1 MNSRQEREEIL
12 VKNIFNNIKA
22 YFVNINRH
30 KKITTQKSI
39 FVVLDTET
47 TGLDVNEGHRIV
59 SIAATKIKNL
69 KITNEILDELVNPEC
84 QISERSIEIHHITQE
99 QVENKPALKELDNKI
114 YNFLEDTVLVG
125 HNLNFDIKFII
136 KSAPYTTIAHRVKNI
151 VTIDTIYLAAG
162 IYPHFKSYEL
172 SFLCENL
179 KIQTE
184 DQTRHSALGDSV
196 ITARLFLH
204 LLEEASKKNVTTI
217 GGILHLCQQGK
228 QIQILM
234 KDLNKI
240 H

>member
-1 MNSRQEREEIL
+1 

-22 YFVNINRH
+22 YFLNINRY
-30 KKITTQKSI
+30 KAATVQESI
-39 FVVLDTET
+39 FAVLDTET

-59 SIAATKIKNL
+59 SIGATKIKNL
-69 KITNEILDELVNPEC
+69 KITNEIIDELVNPER
-84 QISERSIEIHHITQE
+84 QISEPSIKIHHITQE
-99 QVENKPALKELDNKI
+99 QVQNKPVLKKLDEKI
-114 YNFLEDTVLVG
+114 YNFLENTVLVG

-162 IYPHFKSYEL
+162 IYPHFNSYEL
-172 SFLCENL
+172 SLLCKTL
-179 KIQTE
+179 KIKTE
-184 DQTRHSALGDSV
+184 DQKRHSALGDSV

-204 LLEEASKKNVTTI
+204 LLKEASKKNVNTI
-217 GGILHLCQQGK
+217 GDILHLCQQGK

-234 KDLNKI
+234 KDFNKI

>member
-1 MNSRQEREEIL
+1 M
-12 VKNIFNNIKA
+12 KNIFKNIKA
-22 YFVNINRH
+22 YFLNINRY
-30 KKITTQKSI
+30 KAATVQESI
-39 FVVLDTET
+39 FAVLDTET

-59 SIAATKIKNL
+59 SIGATKIKNL
-69 KITNEILDELVNPEC
+69 KITNEIIDELVNPER
-84 QISERSIEIHHITQE
+84 QISEPSIKIHHITQE
-99 QVENKPALKELDNKI
+99 QVQNKPVLKKLDEKI
-114 YNFLEDTVLVG
+114 YNFLENTVLVG

-162 IYPHFKSYEL
+162 IYPHFNSYEL
-172 SFLCENL
+172 SLLCKTL

-184 DQTRHSALGDSV
+184 DQKRHSALGDSV

-204 LLEEASKKNVTTI
+204 LLEEASKKNINTI

-234 KDLNKI
+234 KDFNKI

>member
-1 MNSRQEREEIL
+1 M
-12 VKNIFNNIKA
+12 KNIFNNIKA
-22 YFVNINRH
+22 YFLNINRY
-30 KKITTQKSI
+30 KAATLQESI
-39 FVVLDTET
+39 FAVLDTET

-59 SIAATKIKNL
+59 SIGATKIKNL
-69 KITNEILDELVNPEC
+69 KITNEIIDELVNPER
-84 QISERSIEIHHITQE
+84 QISEPSIKIHHITQE
-99 QVENKPALKELDNKI
+99 QVQNKPVLKKLDEKI
-114 YNFLEDTVLVG
+114 YNFLENTVLVG

-151 VTIDTIYLAAG
+151 LTIDTIYLAAG
-162 IYPHFKSYEL
+162 IYPHFNSYEL
-172 SFLCENL
+172 SLLCKTL

-184 DQTRHSALGDSV
+184 DQKRHSALVDSV

-204 LLEEASKKNVTTI
+204 LLEEASKKNVNTI

-234 KDLNKI
+234 KDFNKI

>member
-1 MNSRQEREEIL
+1 

-22 YFVNINRH
+22 YFAKINRY
-30 KKITTQKSI
+30 KTATTQESI
-39 FVVLDTET
+39 FAVLDTET
-47 TGLDVNEGHRIV
+47 TGLNVNEGHRIL

-69 KITNEILDELVNPEC
+69 KITNEILDELVNPERK
-84 QISERSIEIHHITQE
+84 ISESSIKIHHITQE
-99 QVENKPALKELDNKI
+99 QVQNKPPLKELDNKI
-114 YNFLEDTVLVG
+114 YNFLEKTVLVG

-162 IYPHFKSYEL
+162 IYPHFNSYEL
-172 SFLCENL
+172 SFLCKTL

-204 LLEEASKKNVTTI
+204 LLEEASKKNVNTI
-217 GGILHLCQQGK
+217 GGILQLCQQGK

-234 KDLNKI
+234 KDFNKI

>member
-1 MNSRQEREEIL
+1 M
-12 VKNIFNNIKA
+12 KNIFNNIKA
-22 YFVNINRH
+22 YFVNINRY
-30 KKITTQKSI
+30 KAATTQEST
-39 FVVLDTET
+39 FVILDTET
-47 TGLDVNEGHRIV
+47 TGLNVNEGHRIV

-69 KITNEILDELVNPEC
+69 KITNEILDELVNPER
-84 QISERSIEIHHITQE
+84 QISEPSIKIHHITQE
-99 QVENKPALKELDNKI
+99 QVKNKPLLKELDDKI
-114 YNFLEDTVLVG
+114 YNFLENTVLVG

-136 KSAPYTTIAHRVKNI
+136 KSAPYTTLAHRVKNI

-172 SFLCENL
+172 LFLCENL

-204 LLEEASKKNVTTI
+204 LLEEANKKSVNTI

-228 QIQILM
+228 QIQYLM
-234 KDLNKI
+234 KDFNKI

>member
-1 MNSRQEREEIL
+1 

-22 YFVNINRH
+22 YFVSINRY
-30 KKITTQKSI
+30 KTATTQESI
-39 FVVLDTET
+39 FAVLDTET
-47 TGLDVNEGHRIV
+47 TGLNVNEGHRIV
-59 SIAATKIKNL
+59 SIGATKIKNL
-69 KITNEILDELVNPEC
+69 KITNEILDELINPER
-84 QISERSIEIHHITQE
+84 QISEPSIKIHNITQE
-99 QVENKPALKELDNKI
+99 QVQNKPVLKELDEKI
-114 YNFLEDTVLVG
+114 YNFLKNTVLVG

-162 IYPHFKSYEL
+162 IYPHLKSYEL

-179 KIQTE
+179 KIQTK
-184 DQTRHSALGDSV
+184 DQTRHSAIGDSV

-204 LLEEASKKNVTTI
+204 LLEEASKKNINTI

-228 QIQILM
+228 QIQYLM
-234 KDLNKI
+234 KDFNKI

>member
-1 MNSRQEREEIL
+1 

-22 YFVNINRH
+22 YFVSINRY
-30 KKITTQKSI
+30 KTATTQESI
-39 FVVLDTET
+39 FAVLDTET
-47 TGLDVNEGHRIV
+47 TGLNVNKGHRIV
-59 SIAATKIKNL
+59 SIGATKIKNL
-69 KITNEILDELVNPEC
+69 KITNEILDELINPER
-84 QISERSIEIHHITQE
+84 QISEPSIKIHHITQE
-99 QVENKPALKELDNKI
+99 QVQNKPVLKELDEKI
-114 YNFLEDTVLVG
+114 YNFLKNTVLVG

-162 IYPHFKSYEL
+162 IYPHLKSYEL

-179 KIQTE
+179 KIQTK
-184 DQTRHSALGDSV
+184 DQTRHSAIGDSV

-204 LLEEASKKNVTTI
+204 LLEEASKKNINTI

-228 QIQILM
+228 QIQYLM
-234 KDLNKI
+234 KDFNKI

>member
-1 MNSRQEREEIL
+1 

-22 YFVNINRH
+22 YFANINRY
-30 KKITTQKSI
+30 KIVTTKESV

-47 TGLDVNEGHRIV
+47 TGLNVNDGHRIV

-69 KITNEILDELVNPEC
+69 KITNEILDELVNPER
-84 QISERSIEIHHITQE
+84 QISEPSIKIHHITQE
-99 QVENKPALKELDNKI
+99 KVKNKPLLKELDDQI
-114 YNFLEDTVLVG
+114 YNFLENTILVG

-184 DQTRHSALGDSV
+184 DQTRHSAIGDSV

-204 LLEEASKKNVTTI
+204 LLDEASKKNVNTI
-217 GGILHLCQQGK
+217 GGILQLCQQGK
-228 QIQILM
+228 QIQYLM
-234 KDLNKI
+234 KDFNKI

>member
-1 MNSRQEREEIL
+1 

-22 YFVNINRH
+22 YFVSINRY
-30 KKITTQKSI
+30 KTVTTQESI
-39 FVVLDTET
+39 FAVLDTET
-47 TGLDVNEGHRIV
+47 TGLNVNEGHRIV
-59 SIAATKIKNL
+59 SIGATKIKNL
-69 KITNEILDELVNPEC
+69 KITNEILDELINPER
-84 QISERSIEIHHITQE
+84 QISEPSIKIHHITQE
-99 QVENKPALKELDNKI
+99 QVQNKPVLKELDEKI
-114 YNFLEDTVLVG
+114 YNFLKNTVLVG

-162 IYPHFKSYEL
+162 IYPHLKSYEL

-179 KIQTE
+179 KIQTK
-184 DQTRHSALGDSV
+184 DQTRHSAIGDSV

-204 LLEEASKKNVTTI
+204 LLEEASKKNINTI

-228 QIQILM
+228 QIQYLM
-234 KDLNKI
+234 KDFNKI

>member
-1 MNSRQEREEIL
+1 

-22 YFVNINRH
+22 YFVSINRY
-30 KKITTQKSI
+30 KTATTQESI
-39 FVVLDTET
+39 FAVLDTET
-47 TGLDVNEGHRIV
+47 TGLNVNEGHRII

-69 KITNEILDELVNPEC
+69 KITNEILDELVNPER
-84 QISERSIEIHHITQE
+84 QISEPSIKIHNITQE
-99 QVENKPALKELDNKI
+99 QVQNKPVLKELDEKI
-114 YNFLEDTVLVG
+114 YNFLENTVLVG
-125 HNLNFDIKFII
+125 HNLNFDIKFIV
-136 KSAPYTTIAHRVKNI
+136 SSGPYTTIAHRVKNI
-151 VTIDTIYLAAG
+151 VTIDTIYLSAG
-162 IYPHFKSYEL
+162 IYPHFNSYEL
-172 SFLCENL
+172 SFLCKTL

-204 LLEEASKKNVTTI
+204 LLEEAGKKNINTI

-234 KDLNKI
+234 KDFNKI

>member
-1 MNSRQEREEIL
+1 M
-12 VKNIFNNIKA
+12 KNIFNNIKA
-22 YFVNINRH
+22 YFLNINRY
-30 KKITTQKSI
+30 KAATVQESI
-39 FVVLDTET
+39 FAVLDTET

-59 SIAATKIKNL
+59 SIGATKIKNL
-69 KITNEILDELVNPEC
+69 KITNEIIDELVNPER
-84 QISERSIEIHHITQE
+84 QISEPSIKIHHITQE
-99 QVENKPALKELDNKI
+99 QVQNKPVLKKLDEKI
-114 YNFLEDTVLVG
+114 YNFLENTVLVG

-162 IYPHFKSYEL
+162 IYPHFNSYEL
-172 SFLCENL
+172 SLLCKTL

-184 DQTRHSALGDSV
+184 DQKRHSALGDSV
-196 ITARLFLH
+196 VTARLFLH
-204 LLEEASKKNVTTI
+204 LLEEASKKNVNTI

-234 KDLNKI
+234 KDFNKI

>member
-1 MNSRQEREEIL
+1 M
-12 VKNIFNNIKA
+12 KNIFNNIKA

-30 KKITTQKSI
+30 KTITTQESI

-84 QISERSIEIHHITQE
+84 QISERSIEIHHITQD
-99 QVENKPALKELDNKI
+99 QVQNKPALKELDYKI
-114 YNFLEDTVLVG
+114 YNFLEKTVLVG

-234 KDLNKI
+234 KDFNKI

>member
-1 MNSRQEREEIL
+1 

-30 KKITTQKSI
+30 KTITTQESI

-59 SIAATKIKNL
+59 SI
-69 KITNEILDELVNPEC
+69 
-84 QISERSIEIHHITQE
+84 EIHHITQE
-99 QVENKPALKELDNKI
+99 QVQNKPALKELDYKI
-114 YNFLEDTVLVG
+114 YNFLEKTVLVG

-162 IYPHFKSYEL
+162 IYPHFNSYEL
-172 SFLCENL
+172 SFLCETL

-184 DQTRHSALGDSV
+184 DQTRHSALGDSI

-204 LLEEASKKNVTTI
+204 LLEEASKKNITTI

-234 KDLNKI
+234 KDFNKI

>member
-1 MNSRQEREEIL
+1 

-22 YFVNINRH
+22 YFVSINRY
-30 KKITTQKSI
+30 KTATTQESI
-39 FVVLDTET
+39 FAVLDTET
-47 TGLDVNEGHRIV
+47 TGLNVNEGHRII

-69 KITNEILDELVNPEC
+69 KITNEILDELVNPER
-84 QISERSIEIHHITQE
+84 QISEPSIKIHNITQE
-99 QVENKPALKELDNKI
+99 QVQNKPVLKELDEKI
-114 YNFLEDTVLVG
+114 YNFLENTVLVG
-125 HNLNFDIKFII
+125 HNLNFDIKFIV
-136 KSAPYTTIAHRVKNI
+136 SSGPYTTIAHRVKNI

-162 IYPHFKSYEL
+162 IYPHFNSYEL
-172 SFLCENL
+172 SFLCKTL

-204 LLEEASKKNVTTI
+204 LLEEAGKKNINTI

-234 KDLNKI
+234 KDFNKI

>member
-1 MNSRQEREEIL
+1 M
-12 VKNIFNNIKA
+12 KNIFNNIKA
-22 YFVNINRH
+22 YFVNINRY
-30 KKITTQKSI
+30 KTAATQESV
-39 FVVLDTET
+39 FTVLDTET
-47 TGLDVNEGHRIV
+47 TGLNVNEGHRIV

-69 KITNEILDELVNPEC
+69 KITNEILDELVNPER
-84 QISERSIEIHHITQE
+84 QISEPSIKIHHITQE
-99 QVENKPALKELDNKI
+99 QVQNKPVLKELDEKI
-114 YNFLEDTVLVG
+114 YNFLENTVLVG
-125 HNLNFDIKFII
+125 HNLNFDIKFIV
-136 KSAPYTTIAHRVKNI
+136 SSGPYTTIAHRVKNI

-162 IYPHFKSYEL
+162 IYPHFNSYEL
-172 SFLCENL
+172 SFLCKTL

-204 LLEEASKKNVTTI
+204 LLEEAGKKNINTI

-234 KDLNKI
+234 KDSNKI

>member
-1 MNSRQEREEIL
+1 M
-12 VKNIFNNIKA
+12 KNIFNNIKA
-22 YFVNINRH
+22 YFLNINRY
-30 KKITTQKSI
+30 KTAATQESI
-39 FVVLDTET
+39 FTVLDTET
-47 TGLDVNEGHRIV
+47 TGLNVNEGHRIV

-69 KITNEILDELVNPEC
+69 KITNEILDELVNPER
-84 QISERSIEIHHITQE
+84 QISEPSIKIHNITQE
-99 QVENKPALKELDNKI
+99 QVQNKPVLKELDEKI
-114 YNFLEDTVLVG
+114 YNFLENTVLVG
-125 HNLNFDIKFII
+125 HNLNFDIKFIV
-136 KSAPYTTIAHRVKNI
+136 SSGPYTTIAHRVKNI

-162 IYPHFKSYEL
+162 IYPHFNSYEL
-172 SFLCENL
+172 SFLCKTL

-204 LLEEASKKNVTTI
+204 LLEEAGKKNINTI

-234 KDLNKI
+234 KDFNKI

>member
-1 MNSRQEREEIL
+1 

-22 YFVNINRH
+22 YFVNINRY
-30 KKITTQKSI
+30 KTATIQDTI
-39 FVVLDTET
+39 FVILDTET
-47 TGLDVNEGHRIV
+47 TGLNVNEGHRIV

-69 KITNEILDELVNPEC
+69 KITNEILDELVNPERK
-84 QISERSIEIHHITQE
+84 ISERSIEIHHITQE
-99 QVENKPALKELDNKI
+99 QVQNKPVFKELDDNI
-114 YNFLEDTVLVG
+114 YNFLENAVLVG
-125 HNLNFDIKFII
+125 HNLEFDIKFII
-136 KSAPYTTIAHRVKNI
+136 KSGPYTTIAHRVKNI

-172 SFLCENL
+172 SFLCETL
-179 KIQTE
+179 KIRTE
-184 DQTRHSALGDSV
+184 DQIRHSAIGDSV

-204 LLEEASKKNVTTI
+204 LLEEASKKNINTI

-234 KDLNKI
+234 KDFNKI

>member
-1 MNSRQEREEIL
+1 M
-12 VKNIFNNIKA
+12 KNIFNNIKA
-22 YFVNINRH
+22 YFLNINRY
-30 KKITTQKSI
+30 KAATVQESI
-39 FVVLDTET
+39 FAVLDTET

-59 SIAATKIKNL
+59 SIGATKIKNL
-69 KITNEILDELVNPEC
+69 KITNEIIDELVNPER
-84 QISERSIEIHHITQE
+84 QISEPSIKIHHITQE
-99 QVENKPALKELDNKI
+99 QVQNKPVLKELDEKI
-114 YNFLEDTVLVG
+114 YNFLENTVLVG
-125 HNLNFDIKFII
+125 HNLNFDIKFIV
-136 KSAPYTTIAHRVKNI
+136 SSGPYTTIAHRVKNI

-162 IYPHFKSYEL
+162 IYPHFNSYEL
-172 SFLCENL
+172 SFLCKTL

-204 LLEEASKKNVTTI
+204 LLEEAGKKNINTI

-234 KDLNKI
+234 KDFNKI

>member
-1 MNSRQEREEIL
+1 M
-12 VKNIFNNIKA
+12 KNIFNNIKA
-22 YFVNINRH
+22 YFLNINRY
-30 KKITTQKSI
+30 KAATVQESI
-39 FVVLDTET
+39 FAVLDTET

-59 SIAATKIKNL
+59 SIGATKIKNL
-69 KITNEILDELVNPEC
+69 KITNEIIDELVNPER
-84 QISERSIEIHHITQE
+84 QISEPSIKIHHITQE
-99 QVENKPALKELDNKI
+99 QVQNKPVLKKLDEKI
-114 YNFLEDTVLVG
+114 YNFLENTVLVG

-162 IYPHFKSYEL
+162 IYPHFNSYEL
-172 SFLCENL
+172 SFLCKTL

-184 DQTRHSALGDSV
+184 DQKRHSALGDSV
-196 ITARLFLH
+196 VTARLFLH
-204 LLEEASKKNVTTI
+204 LLEEASKKNINTI

-234 KDLNKI
+234 KDFNKI

>member
-1 MNSRQEREEIL
+1 

-22 YFVNINRH
+22 YFVNINRY
-30 KKITTQKSI
+30 KAATTQEST
-39 FVVLDTET
+39 FVILDTET
-47 TGLDVNEGHRIV
+47 TGLNVNEGHRIV

-69 KITNEILDELVNPEC
+69 KITNEILDELVNPER
-84 QISERSIEIHHITQE
+84 QISEPSIKIHHITQD
-99 QVENKPALKELDNKI
+99 QVQNKPVLKELDEKI
-114 YNFLEDTVLVG
+114 YNFLKNTVLVG
-125 HNLNFDIKFII
+125 HNLKFDIKFIV
-136 KSAPYTTIAHRVKNI
+136 SSGPYTTIAHRVKNI

-162 IYPHFKSYEL
+162 IYPHFNSYEL
-172 SFLCENL
+172 SFLCKTL

-184 DQTRHSALGDSV
+184 DQRRHSALGDSV

-204 LLEEASKKNVTTI
+204 LLEEAGKKNINTI

-234 KDLNKI
+234 KDFNKI

>member
-1 MNSRQEREEIL
+1 
-12 VKNIFNNIKA
+12 VKNIFSNIKA
-22 YFVNINRH
+22 YFAKINRY
-30 KKITTQKSI
+30 KTTTTKESV
-39 FVVLDTET
+39 FAVLDTET
-47 TGLDVNEGHRIV
+47 TGLNVNEGHRIV

-69 KITNEILDELVNPEC
+69 KITNEILDELVNPER
-84 QISERSIEIHHITQE
+84 QISEPSIKIHHITQE
-99 QVENKPALKELDNKI
+99 KVKNKPLLKELDDQI
-114 YNFLEDTVLVG
+114 YNFLENTILVG

-136 KSAPYTTIAHRVKNI
+136 KSAPYTTLAHRVKNI

-204 LLEEASKKNVTTI
+204 LLVEASKKDINTI
-217 GGILHLCQQGK
+217 GGILNLCQQGK
-228 QIQILM
+228 QIQYLM
-234 KDLNKI
+234 KDFNKI

>member
-1 MNSRQEREEIL
+1 

-22 YFVNINRH
+22 YFVSINQY
-30 KKITTQKSI
+30 KTATTQESI
-39 FVVLDTET
+39 FAVLDTET
-47 TGLDVNEGHRIV
+47 TGLNVNEGHRIV
-59 SIAATKIKNL
+59 SIGATKIKNL
-69 KITNEILDELVNPEC
+69 KITNEILDELINPER
-84 QISERSIEIHHITQE
+84 QISEPSIKIHHITQE
-99 QVENKPALKELDNKI
+99 QVQNKPVLKELDEKI
-114 YNFLEDTVLVG
+114 YNFLKNTVLVG

-162 IYPHFKSYEL
+162 IYPHLKSYEL

-179 KIQTE
+179 KIQTK
-184 DQTRHSALGDSV
+184 DQTRHSAIGDSV

-204 LLEEASKKNVTTI
+204 LLEEASKKNINTI

-228 QIQILM
+228 QIQYLM
-234 KDLNKI
+234 KDFNKI

>member
-1 MNSRQEREEIL
+1 M
-12 VKNIFNNIKA
+12 KNIFKNIKA
-22 YFVNINRH
+22 YFLNITRY
-30 KKITTQKSI
+30 KTATTQESI
-39 FVVLDTET
+39 FAVLDTET
-47 TGLDVNEGHRIV
+47 TGLNVNEGHRIV

-84 QISERSIEIHHITQE
+84 QISEPSIKIHQITQE
-99 QVENKPALKELDNKI
+99 QVQNKPVLKELDEKI
-114 YNFLEDTVLVG
+114 YNFLENTVLVG
-125 HNLNFDIKFII
+125 HNLNFDIKFIV
-136 KSAPYTTIAHRVKNI
+136 SSGPYTTIAHRVKNI
-151 VTIDTIYLAAG
+151 VTIDTIYLSAG
-162 IYPHFKSYEL
+162 IYPHFNSYEL
-172 SFLCENL
+172 SFLCKTL

-204 LLEEASKKNVTTI
+204 LLEEAGKKNINTI

-234 KDLNKI
+234 KDFNKI